1 MRLSGLAAAF
11 IGLMLGGC
19 VLNDTLDPVPD
30 SVMTPRD
37 KQLIKSASYLQHK
50 PGSDWLRH
58 QVEYSGKEKPGTVIV
73 DTEKKFLYLVQEGG
87 KAYRYGVTVGEEGMN
102 WRGSAKVGRKT
113 EWPDWRPTNDTLKRI
128 PDLPKYVSP
137 GPHNPM
143 GARALYL
150 FEGNKDTLFRIHG
163 TNQPEYI
170 GYAISSG
177 CIRML
182 NEDVIDLFN
191 RVPVGATVVV
201 I

>member
-11 IGLMLGGC
+11 IGLLLGGC

-30 SVMTPRD
+30 SVMSPRD

-50 PGSDWLRH
+50 PGNDWLRH
-58 QVEYSGKEKPGTVIV
+58 QVEYSGREKPGTVVI
-73 DTEKKFLYLVQEGG
+73 DTEKKFLYLVQDNG

-113 EWPDWRPTNDTLKRI
+113 EWPVWRPTNDTLKRI